1 MGDPILFWTLHAV
14 VVVNFIV
21 VAIAL
26 TNARRR

>member
-1 MGDPILFWTLHAV
+1 MGDPILFWTLFAV
-14 VVVNFIV
+14 LAVNFIV